1 MRIKFILTLL
11 ITLFTLQFANAQQ
24 TENYTTLDVV
34 RLVTDSNFK
43 LNTIYRN
50 RVQDYEEE
58 QATLR
63 KAIYAANT
71 ELIEIR
77 GLLTGG
83 NRINDDKLSSIQKQ
97 VSSLNESMTAVDD
110 TLSDADMQKAINEVK
125 SNAALL
131 KKSVKKV
138 KK

>member
-1 MRIKFILTLL
+1 MRIKFVLSLL

-24 TENYTTLDVV
+24 TETYTTLDVV
-34 RLVTDSNFK
+34 RLVTDASFK

-50 RVQDYEEE
+50 RVSGHEQE

-71 ELIEIR
+71 ELLEIR

-110 TLSDADMQKAINEVK
+110 TLSDADMQKAIGKVQSK
-125 SNAALL
+125 AASL
-131 KKSVKKV
+131 KKAVKKI
-138 KK
+138 KN